1 MRVWGIA
8 VLAASLAVLPLV
20 PGVASA
26 GDAAVGALGV
36 VDGVLSFTAYD
47 GVDNQLKVETLDA
60 GRVRVEDRA
69 GALDL
74 VGRGCVDSP
83 ARADEHQVICDLGGV
98 TAVVLDGRDGDDS
111 LDVRD
116 PMSVHLLGGAGN
128 DQLNSSAGDDVLDG
142 GPGNDVLYGGLG
154 DDVLTGGPGADLL
167 DGAADVDVVSYAER
181 VNGVVADLDGSPGD
195 DGAPG
200 EHDTILG
207 SVEHLVGGAGDDTLV
222 GSGAPN
228 TLVGGPGDD
237 RLSGLGG
244 ADVLVGGA
252 GFDLLDGGPQVDTCD
267 VGPGGGTTAACEL
280 LP

>member
-1 MRVWGIA
+1 VRVWGIA
-8 VLAASLAVLPLV
+8 VLAASLAVLPPA

-26 GDAAVGALGV
+26 DAAVGAVGV

-47 GVDNQLKVETLDA
+47 GVDNQLVVATLDA
-60 GRVRVEDRA
+60 AHVHVEDKA

-74 VGRGCVDSP
+74 VGSGCVDDP
-83 ARADEHQVICDLGGV
+83 TRENEHRVTCDLTGV
-98 TAVVLDGRDGDDS
+98 TAVVLDGRDGDDG
-111 LDVRD
+111 LLVRD
-116 PMSVHLLGGAGN
+116 PMSVHLLGGTGN
-128 DQLNSSAGDDVLDG
+128 DHLNTSSGDDVLDG

-181 VNGVVADLDGSPGD
+181 VIGVVADLDGSPGD

-200 EHDTILG
+200 EQDTILG
-207 SVEHLVGGAGDDTLV
+207 SVEHLVGGAGNDTLV

-244 ADVLVGGA
+244 ADTLVGGA

-267 VGPGGGTTAACEL
+267 VGPGGGTTSACEL